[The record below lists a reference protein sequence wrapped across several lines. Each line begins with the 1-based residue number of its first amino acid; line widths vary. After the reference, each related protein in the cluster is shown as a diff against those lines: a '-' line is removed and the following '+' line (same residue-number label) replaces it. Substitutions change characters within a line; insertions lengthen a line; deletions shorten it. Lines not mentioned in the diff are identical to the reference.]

1 MATVAPA
8 PRARPI
14 EETTTLLATFYVR
27 DVHCALPTLAVQE
40 VIRPGRNTRVPH
52 GPGCVVGII
61 NLRGKIV
68 TIVDLARKLDLGET
82 RDTEDTRALIVE
94 WKGEFVGLLVD
105 RVADVRE
112 IRPDSVASAPANVRG
127 AQGRFFEGVHEAD
140 GRLLAILSVEEV
152 LAEED
157 R

>member
-1 MATVAPA
+1 MAATTTTNAARTV
-8 PRARPI
+8 
-14 EETTTLLATFYVR
+14 EETTALLATFYVR

-40 VIRPGRNTRVPH
+40 VIRPGRTTPVPH
-52 GPGCVVGII
+52 GPDHVVGII

-68 TIVDLARKLDLGET
+68 TIVDLARKLELGHT
-82 RDTEDTRALIVE
+82 GGTEDRRALIVE

-112 IRPDSVASAPANVRG
+112 IRPDSVSPPPANVRG
-127 AQGRFFEGVHEAD
+127 AQGRFFQGVHESD

-152 LAEED
+152 LSDED